1 MYPLPQAQLLLKAAY
16 ESSIGFL
23 QSQSPKPPLR
33 YPFGGIFNGYFSW
46 ETQGNDTTGFR
57 HRIYTVKVLWVLTS
71 RKMGLPYTAQE
82 YCWVFFFSKLCLCVC
97 LLHKVGF

>member
-23 QSQSPKPPLR
+23 QSQSPKSPLR

-57 HRIYTVKVLWVLTS
+57 HRIYTVKVLRVLTS
-71 RKMGLPYTAQE
+71 RKTGLPYTAQE
-82 YCWVFFFSKLCLCVC
+82 YCWFFSFKALFVCVS
-97 LLHKVGF
+97 LT